1 MLLFGKRLLE
11 QALYDLEIDI
21 RERSDDPDVRDIL
34 HQDSRA
40 HAVESF
46 ITQS

>member
-21 RERSDDPDVRDIL
+21 RQRGDDPDVRDIL

-40 HAVESF
+40 YAVESL